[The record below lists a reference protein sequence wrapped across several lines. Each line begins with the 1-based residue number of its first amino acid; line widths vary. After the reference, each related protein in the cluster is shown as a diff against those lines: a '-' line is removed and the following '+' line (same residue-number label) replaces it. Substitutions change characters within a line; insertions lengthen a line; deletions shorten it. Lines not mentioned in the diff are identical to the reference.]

1 MAHALS
7 GAERATA
14 LLGLQG
20 WQECEG
26 RDAIRREFAFRD
38 FAEAFAFMT
47 RVALTAER
55 MDHHP
60 DWRNVYNKVEVVLS
74 THDLGAV
81 TQRDIRLAHAME
93 DAYQPATAHPVG
105 RGLGG

>member
-14 LLGLQG
+14 LLGLPG
-20 WQECEG
+20 WQECDG
-26 RDAIRREFAFRD
+26 RDAIVRTFEFRD
-38 FAEAFAFMT
+38 FAEAFTFMT

-60 DWRNVYNKVEVVLS
+60 AWRNVYNRVEVELS
-74 THDLGAV
+74 THDVGGL

-93 DAYQPATAHPVG
+93 DAWQPAADHAAG
-105 RGLGG
+105 RKLGG